1 MLIFA
6 IKSNGSKHTG
16 SGIKKK
22 FIHPYGSRDK
32 LYQIV
37 SSLMRKV
44 EASCGV
50 GTELNVVEES
60 LSALGRAE
68 NSLNRLAPRFESRK
82 GVNFS
87 KGLAFVQIH

>member
-1 MLIFA
+1 
-6 IKSNGSKHTG
+6 
-16 SGIKKK
+16 
-22 FIHPYGSRDK
+22 
-32 LYQIV
+32 
-37 SSLMRKV
+37 MRKV

-87 KGLAFVQIH
+87 KGLAFVQIR